1 MWHWKKDEIGKM
13 SSYTKLA
20 LGTSWTHGLIDRLN
34 GIQWSQV
41 QIPLRP
47 TSYSYFKESFSGE
60 YHMYQLISLYSLDYL
75 KKISIRINVANE
87 IGRSSEILISCGKSW
102 VIWELVFS
110 KILGLI
116 FLILLRRVNL
126 SLE

>member
-1 MWHWKKDEIGKM
+1 M

-34 GIQWSQV
+34 GIQWTQV

-47 TSYSYFKESFSGE
+47 TSYSYFKESFSDE

-75 KKISIRINVANE
+75 KKISIRINVTNE

-116 FLILLRRVNL
+116 FLILLRRVSL